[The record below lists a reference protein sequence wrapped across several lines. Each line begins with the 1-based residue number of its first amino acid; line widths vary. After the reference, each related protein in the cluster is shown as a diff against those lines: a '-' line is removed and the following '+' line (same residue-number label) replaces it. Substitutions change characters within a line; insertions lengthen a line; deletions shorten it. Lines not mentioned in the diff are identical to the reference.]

1 MALYREIVTKAVIG
15 KGKKYFKNNYNL
27 LAEHNANT
35 ILGCWVINHKFKGTV
50 VGDKV
55 VIDGNF
61 DINIWYSYDEDKK
74 TGVATKNIS
83 YTETVNVKT
92 KTGTSIEGSDIIVRA
107 LKQPSCSNVK
117 IKDDVIDFDIEKE
130 LGIEVVNDAKVKI
143 AIEDDEDPWDTI
155 DDDIEE
161 VDKKID
167 DSDIL
172 RFQIATEDENYTKIN
187 EYHEED
193 FESMCGYDAFKY
205 LSSYHFVEPAWCY
218 VIRKNYYIEN
228 KFSFK
233 KGVYH
238 EDFGLIP
245 YVIYK
250 ARKVKSID
258 FIGYYYIQRNGSIM
272 NNNDYKKTVKK
283 AFDMI
288 EQYKTMRLFAKNIN
302 RKNNLDDYFLSYIS
316 NSVIVKARELK
327 KDEKKVYINE
337 LKKLNVFD
345 GVLVNTRI
353 RRFKKYLMKHNL
365 NLYLKV
371 VR

>member
-1 MALYREIVTKAVIG
+1 MIKYSFIVPVYNTEKYLKKCLDSLVNQTYKDFEIILVNDGSTDKSSSIIS
-15 KGKKYFKNNYNL
+15 KYQKKYKN
-27 LAEHNANT
+27 
-35 ILGCWVINHKFKGTV
+35 II
-50 VGDKV
+50 
-55 VIDGNF
+55 VIDKENEGLSMARNR
-61 DINIWYSYDEDKK
+61 
-74 TGVATKNIS
+74 GVQKSSGKYIIF
-83 YTETVNVKT
+83 VD
-92 KTGTSIEGSDIIVRA
+92 SDDYV
-107 LKQPSCSNVK
+107 SNK
-117 IKDDVIDFDIEKE
+117 
-130 LGIEVVNDAKVKI
+130 LL
-143 AIEDDEDPWDTI
+143 
-155 DDDIEE
+155 EE

-167 DSDIL
+167 DNDIL
-172 RFQIATEDENYTKIN
+172 RFQIATEDEEYTKIN
-187 EYHEED
+187 EYHEEG

-258 FIGYYYIQRNGSIM
+258 YIGYHYVQRNGSIM

-283 AFDMI
+283 AFDML

>member
-1 MALYREIVTKAVIG
+1 MIKYSFIVPVYNTEKYLKKCLDSLVNQTYKDFEII
-15 KGKKYFKNNYNL
+15 
-27 LAEHNANT
+27 
-35 ILGCWVINHKFKGTV
+35 
-50 VGDKV
+50 
-55 VIDGNF
+55 
-61 DINIWYSYDEDKK
+61 
-74 TGVATKNIS
+74 
-83 YTETVNVKT
+83 
-92 KTGTSIEGSDIIVRA
+92 
-107 LKQPSCSNVK
+107 
-117 IKDDVIDFDIEKE
+117 
-130 LGIEVVNDAKVKI
+130 VVNDGSTDKSSSIISKYQKKYKNIIVINKENEGLSMARNRGVQKSSGKYIIFVDS
-143 AIEDDEDPWDTI
+143 DDYVSNKLL
-155 DDDIEE
+155 EE

-172 RFQIATEDENYTKIN
+172 RFQIATEDEEYIKIN
-187 EYHEED
+187 EYHEEG

-283 AFDMI
+283 AFDML

>member
-1 MALYREIVTKAVIG
+1 MIKYSFIVPVYNTEKYLKKCLDSLVNQTYKDFEII
-15 KGKKYFKNNYNL
+15 
-27 LAEHNANT
+27 
-35 ILGCWVINHKFKGTV
+35 
-50 VGDKV
+50 
-55 VIDGNF
+55 
-61 DINIWYSYDEDKK
+61 
-74 TGVATKNIS
+74 
-83 YTETVNVKT
+83 
-92 KTGTSIEGSDIIVRA
+92 
-107 LKQPSCSNVK
+107 
-117 IKDDVIDFDIEKE
+117 
-130 LGIEVVNDAKVKI
+130 VVNDGSTDKSSNIISKYQKKYKNIIVIDKENEGLSMARNRGVQKSSGKYIIFVDS
-143 AIEDDEDPWDTI
+143 DDYVSNKLL
-155 DDDIEE
+155 EE

-172 RFQIATEDENYTKIN
+172 RFQIATEDEEYTKIN
-187 EYHEED
+187 EYHEEG

-353 RRFKKYLMKHNL
+353 RKFKKYLMKHNL

>member
-1 MALYREIVTKAVIG
+1 MIKYSFIVPVYNTEKYLKKCLDSLVNQTYKDFEII
-15 KGKKYFKNNYNL
+15 
-27 LAEHNANT
+27 
-35 ILGCWVINHKFKGTV
+35 
-50 VGDKV
+50 
-55 VIDGNF
+55 
-61 DINIWYSYDEDKK
+61 
-74 TGVATKNIS
+74 
-83 YTETVNVKT
+83 
-92 KTGTSIEGSDIIVRA
+92 
-107 LKQPSCSNVK
+107 
-117 IKDDVIDFDIEKE
+117 
-130 LGIEVVNDAKVKI
+130 VVNDGSTDKSSSIISKYQKKYKNIIVIDKENEGLSMARNRGVQKSSGKYIIFVDS
-143 AIEDDEDPWDTI
+143 DDYVSNKLL
-155 DDDIEE
+155 EE

-172 RFQIATEDENYTKIN
+172 RFQIATEDEEYIKIN
-187 EYHEED
+187 EYHEEG

-283 AFDMI
+283 AFDML

-316 NSVIVKARELK
+316 NSVIVKVRELK

>member
-1 MALYREIVTKAVIG
+1 MIKYSFIVPVYNTEKYLKKCLDSLVNQTYKDFEII
-15 KGKKYFKNNYNL
+15 
-27 LAEHNANT
+27 
-35 ILGCWVINHKFKGTV
+35 
-50 VGDKV
+50 
-55 VIDGNF
+55 
-61 DINIWYSYDEDKK
+61 
-74 TGVATKNIS
+74 
-83 YTETVNVKT
+83 
-92 KTGTSIEGSDIIVRA
+92 
-107 LKQPSCSNVK
+107 
-117 IKDDVIDFDIEKE
+117 
-130 LGIEVVNDAKVKI
+130 VVNDGSTDKSSSIISKYQKKYKNIIVIDKENEGLSMVRNRGVQKSSGKYI
-143 AIEDDEDPWDTI
+143 IFVDSDDYVSNKLL
-155 DDDIEE
+155 EE
-161 VDKKID
+161 IDKKID

-172 RFQIATEDENYTKIN
+172 RFQIATEDEEYTKIN
-187 EYHEED
+187 EYHEEG

-288 EQYKTMRLFAKNIN
+288 EQYKAMRLFAKNIN

>member
-1 MALYREIVTKAVIG
+1 MIKYSFIVPVYNTEKYLKKCLDSLVNQTYKDFEII
-15 KGKKYFKNNYNL
+15 
-27 LAEHNANT
+27 
-35 ILGCWVINHKFKGTV
+35 
-50 VGDKV
+50 
-55 VIDGNF
+55 
-61 DINIWYSYDEDKK
+61 
-74 TGVATKNIS
+74 
-83 YTETVNVKT
+83 
-92 KTGTSIEGSDIIVRA
+92 
-107 LKQPSCSNVK
+107 
-117 IKDDVIDFDIEKE
+117 
-130 LGIEVVNDAKVKI
+130 VVNDGSTDKSSNIISKYQKKYKNIIVIDKENEGLSMARNRGVQKSSGKYIIFVDS
-143 AIEDDEDPWDTI
+143 DDYVSNKLL
-155 DDDIEE
+155 EE

-172 RFQIATEDENYTKIN
+172 RFQIATEDEEYTKIN
-187 EYHEED
+187 EYHEEG

-205 LSSYHFVEPAWCY
+205 LSLYHFVEPAWCY

-233 KGVYH
+233 NGVYH

-283 AFDMI
+283 AFDML

>member
-1 MALYREIVTKAVIG
+1 MIKYSFIVPVYNTEKYLKKCLDSLVNQTYKNFEII
-15 KGKKYFKNNYNL
+15 
-27 LAEHNANT
+27 
-35 ILGCWVINHKFKGTV
+35 
-50 VGDKV
+50 
-55 VIDGNF
+55 
-61 DINIWYSYDEDKK
+61 
-74 TGVATKNIS
+74 
-83 YTETVNVKT
+83 
-92 KTGTSIEGSDIIVRA
+92 
-107 LKQPSCSNVK
+107 
-117 IKDDVIDFDIEKE
+117 
-130 LGIEVVNDAKVKI
+130 VVNDGSTDKSSNIISKYQKKYKNIIVIDKENEGLSMARNRGVQKSSGKYIIFVDS
-143 AIEDDEDPWDTI
+143 DDYVSNKLL
-155 DDDIEE
+155 EE

-172 RFQIATEDENYTKIN
+172 RFQIATEDEEYTKIN
-187 EYHEED
+187 EYHEES

-283 AFDMI
+283 AFDML

>member
-1 MALYREIVTKAVIG
+1 MIKYSFIIPVYNTEKYLKKCLDSLVNQTYKDFEII
-15 KGKKYFKNNYNL
+15 
-27 LAEHNANT
+27 
-35 ILGCWVINHKFKGTV
+35 
-50 VGDKV
+50 
-55 VIDGNF
+55 
-61 DINIWYSYDEDKK
+61 
-74 TGVATKNIS
+74 
-83 YTETVNVKT
+83 
-92 KTGTSIEGSDIIVRA
+92 
-107 LKQPSCSNVK
+107 
-117 IKDDVIDFDIEKE
+117 
-130 LGIEVVNDAKVKI
+130 VVNDGSTDKSSSIISKYQKKYKNIIVIDKENEGLSMARNRGVQKSSGKYIIFVDS
-143 AIEDDEDPWDTI
+143 DDYVSNKLL
-155 DDDIEE
+155 EE

-172 RFQIATEDENYTKIN
+172 RFQIATEDEEYTKIN
-187 EYHEED
+187 EYHEEG

-283 AFDMI
+283 AFDML

>member
-1 MALYREIVTKAVIG
+1 MIKYSFIVPVYNTEKFLKKCLDSLVNQTYKDFEII
-15 KGKKYFKNNYNL
+15 
-27 LAEHNANT
+27 
-35 ILGCWVINHKFKGTV
+35 
-50 VGDKV
+50 
-55 VIDGNF
+55 
-61 DINIWYSYDEDKK
+61 
-74 TGVATKNIS
+74 
-83 YTETVNVKT
+83 
-92 KTGTSIEGSDIIVRA
+92 
-107 LKQPSCSNVK
+107 
-117 IKDDVIDFDIEKE
+117 
-130 LGIEVVNDAKVKI
+130 VVNDGSTDKSSNIISKYQKKYKNVIVIDKENEGLSMARNRGVQKSSGKYIIFVDS
-143 AIEDDEDPWDTI
+143 DDYVSNKLL
-155 DDDIEE
+155 EE

-172 RFQIATEDENYTKIN
+172 RFQIATEDEEYTKIN
-187 EYHEED
+187 EYHEEG

-218 VIRKNYYIEN
+218 VIRRDYYIEN

-233 KGVYH
+233 KDVYH

-245 YVIYK
+245 HVIYK
-250 ARKVKSID
+250 SRKVKSID

-283 AFDMI
+283 AFDML

-345 GVLVNTRI
+345 GVIVNTRI

>member
-1 MALYREIVTKAVIG
+1 MIKYSFIVPVYNTEKYLKKCLDSLVNQTYKDFEII
-15 KGKKYFKNNYNL
+15 
-27 LAEHNANT
+27 
-35 ILGCWVINHKFKGTV
+35 
-50 VGDKV
+50 
-55 VIDGNF
+55 
-61 DINIWYSYDEDKK
+61 
-74 TGVATKNIS
+74 
-83 YTETVNVKT
+83 
-92 KTGTSIEGSDIIVRA
+92 
-107 LKQPSCSNVK
+107 
-117 IKDDVIDFDIEKE
+117 
-130 LGIEVVNDAKVKI
+130 VVNDGSTDKSSSIISKYQKKYKNIIVIDKENEGLSMARNRGVQKSSGKYIIFVDS
-143 AIEDDEDPWDTI
+143 DDYVSNKLL
-155 DDDIEE
+155 EE

-172 RFQIATEDENYTKIN
+172 RFQIATEDEGYTKIN
-187 EYHEED
+187 EYHEEE

-250 ARKVKSID
+250 ARKVKSVD

-283 AFDMI
+283 AFDML

-353 RRFKKYLMKHNL
+353 RRFKKFLMKHNL

>member
-1 MALYREIVTKAVIG
+1 MIKYSFIVPVYNTEKYLKKCLDSLVNQTYKDFEII
-15 KGKKYFKNNYNL
+15 
-27 LAEHNANT
+27 
-35 ILGCWVINHKFKGTV
+35 
-50 VGDKV
+50 
-55 VIDGNF
+55 
-61 DINIWYSYDEDKK
+61 
-74 TGVATKNIS
+74 
-83 YTETVNVKT
+83 
-92 KTGTSIEGSDIIVRA
+92 
-107 LKQPSCSNVK
+107 
-117 IKDDVIDFDIEKE
+117 
-130 LGIEVVNDAKVKI
+130 VVNDGSTDKSSNIISKYQKKYKNIIVIDKENEGLSMARNRGVQKSSGKYIIFVDS
-143 AIEDDEDPWDTI
+143 DDYVSNKLL
-155 DDDIEE
+155 EE

-172 RFQIATEDENYTKIN
+172 RFQIATEDEDYTKIN
-187 EYHEED
+187 EYHEEG
-193 FESMCGYDAFKY
+193 FESMCGYDAFKN

-283 AFDMI
+283 AFDML

>member
-1 MALYREIVTKAVIG
+1 MIKYSFIVPVYNTEKYLKKCLDSLVNQTYKDFEII
-15 KGKKYFKNNYNL
+15 
-27 LAEHNANT
+27 
-35 ILGCWVINHKFKGTV
+35 
-50 VGDKV
+50 
-55 VIDGNF
+55 
-61 DINIWYSYDEDKK
+61 
-74 TGVATKNIS
+74 
-83 YTETVNVKT
+83 
-92 KTGTSIEGSDIIVRA
+92 
-107 LKQPSCSNVK
+107 
-117 IKDDVIDFDIEKE
+117 
-130 LGIEVVNDAKVKI
+130 VVNDGSTDKSSNIISKYQKKYKNIIVIDKENEGLSMARNRGVQKSSGKYIIFVDS
-143 AIEDDEDPWDTI
+143 DDYVSNKLL
-155 DDDIEE
+155 EE

-172 RFQIATEDENYTKIN
+172 RFQIATEDEEYTKIN
-187 EYHEED
+187 EYHEEG

-258 FIGYYYIQRNGSIM
+258 FVGYYYIQRNGSIM

-283 AFDMI
+283 AFDML

>member
-1 MALYREIVTKAVIG
+1 MIKYSFIVPVYNTEKYLKKCLDSLVNQTYKDFEII
-15 KGKKYFKNNYNL
+15 
-27 LAEHNANT
+27 
-35 ILGCWVINHKFKGTV
+35 
-50 VGDKV
+50 
-55 VIDGNF
+55 
-61 DINIWYSYDEDKK
+61 
-74 TGVATKNIS
+74 
-83 YTETVNVKT
+83 
-92 KTGTSIEGSDIIVRA
+92 
-107 LKQPSCSNVK
+107 
-117 IKDDVIDFDIEKE
+117 
-130 LGIEVVNDAKVKI
+130 VVNDGSTDKSSSIISKYQKKYKNIIVIDKENEGLSMARNRGVQKSSGKYIIFVDS
-143 AIEDDEDPWDTI
+143 DDYVSNKLL
-155 DDDIEE
+155 EE
-161 VDKKID
+161 IDKKID

-172 RFQIATEDENYTKIN
+172 RFQIATEDEEYTKIN
-187 EYHEED
+187 EYHEEG

-205 LSSYHFVEPAWCY
+205 LSSYHFVEPVWCY

-288 EQYKTMRLFAKNIN
+288 EQYKAMRLFAKNIN

>member
-1 MALYREIVTKAVIG
+1 MIKYSFIVPVYNTEKFLKKCLDSLVNQTYKDFEII
-15 KGKKYFKNNYNL
+15 
-27 LAEHNANT
+27 
-35 ILGCWVINHKFKGTV
+35 
-50 VGDKV
+50 
-55 VIDGNF
+55 
-61 DINIWYSYDEDKK
+61 
-74 TGVATKNIS
+74 
-83 YTETVNVKT
+83 
-92 KTGTSIEGSDIIVRA
+92 
-107 LKQPSCSNVK
+107 
-117 IKDDVIDFDIEKE
+117 
-130 LGIEVVNDAKVKI
+130 VVNDGSTDKSSSIISKYQKKYKNIIVIDKENEGLSMARNRGVQKSSGKYIIFVDS
-143 AIEDDEDPWDTI
+143 DDYVSNKLL
-155 DDDIEE
+155 EE

-172 RFQIATEDENYTKIN
+172 RFQIATEDEEYTKIN
-187 EYHEED
+187 EYHEEG

-233 KGVYH
+233 KDVYH

-245 YVIYK
+245 HVIYK

-283 AFDMI
+283 AFDML

>member
-1 MALYREIVTKAVIG
+1 MIKYSFIVPVYNTEKYLKKCLDSLVNQTYKDFEII
-15 KGKKYFKNNYNL
+15 
-27 LAEHNANT
+27 
-35 ILGCWVINHKFKGTV
+35 
-50 VGDKV
+50 
-55 VIDGNF
+55 
-61 DINIWYSYDEDKK
+61 
-74 TGVATKNIS
+74 
-83 YTETVNVKT
+83 
-92 KTGTSIEGSDIIVRA
+92 
-107 LKQPSCSNVK
+107 
-117 IKDDVIDFDIEKE
+117 
-130 LGIEVVNDAKVKI
+130 VVNDGSTDKSSNIISKYQKKYKNIIVIDKENEGLSMARNRGVQKSSGKYIIFVDS
-143 AIEDDEDPWDTI
+143 DDYVSNKLL
-155 DDDIEE
+155 EE

-172 RFQIATEDENYTKIN
+172 RFQIATEDEEYTKIN
-187 EYHEED
+187 EYHEEG
-193 FESMCGYDAFKY
+193 FEPMCGYDAFKC

-258 FIGYYYIQRNGSIM
+258 YIGYHYVQRNGSIM
-272 NNNDYKKTVKK
+272 NNNDYKKIVKK
-283 AFDMI
+283 AFDML

-353 RRFKKYLMKHNL
+353 RRFKKCLMKHNL

>member
-1 MALYREIVTKAVIG
+1 MIKYSFIVPVYNTEKYLKKCLDSLVNQTYKDFEII
-15 KGKKYFKNNYNL
+15 
-27 LAEHNANT
+27 
-35 ILGCWVINHKFKGTV
+35 
-50 VGDKV
+50 
-55 VIDGNF
+55 
-61 DINIWYSYDEDKK
+61 
-74 TGVATKNIS
+74 
-83 YTETVNVKT
+83 
-92 KTGTSIEGSDIIVRA
+92 
-107 LKQPSCSNVK
+107 
-117 IKDDVIDFDIEKE
+117 
-130 LGIEVVNDAKVKI
+130 VVNDGSTDKSSSIISKYQKKYKNIIVIDKENEGLSMARNRGVQKSSGKYIIFVDS
-143 AIEDDEDPWDTI
+143 DDYVSNKLL
-155 DDDIEE
+155 EE

-172 RFQIATEDENYTKIN
+172 RFQIATEDEEYTKIN
-187 EYHEED
+187 EYHEEG

-272 NNNDYKKTVKK
+272 NNSDYKKTVKK
-283 AFDMI
+283 AFDML

-345 GVLVNTRI
+345 GVLVNARI

>member
-1 MALYREIVTKAVIG
+1 MIKYSFIVPVYNTEKYLKKCLDSLVNQTYKDFEII
-15 KGKKYFKNNYNL
+15 
-27 LAEHNANT
+27 
-35 ILGCWVINHKFKGTV
+35 
-50 VGDKV
+50 
-55 VIDGNF
+55 
-61 DINIWYSYDEDKK
+61 
-74 TGVATKNIS
+74 
-83 YTETVNVKT
+83 
-92 KTGTSIEGSDIIVRA
+92 
-107 LKQPSCSNVK
+107 
-117 IKDDVIDFDIEKE
+117 
-130 LGIEVVNDAKVKI
+130 VVNDGSTDKSSNIISKYQKKYKNIIVIDKENEGLSMARNRGVQKSSGKYIIFVDS
-143 AIEDDEDPWDTI
+143 DDYVSNKLL
-155 DDDIEE
+155 EE

-172 RFQIATEDENYTKIN
+172 RFQIATEDEEYTKIN
-187 EYHEED
+187 EYHEEG

-283 AFDMI
+283 AFDML

-371 VR
+371 VRWWKYQL

>member
-1 MALYREIVTKAVIG
+1 MIKYSFIVPVYNTEKYLKKCLDSLVNQMYKDFEII
-15 KGKKYFKNNYNL
+15 
-27 LAEHNANT
+27 
-35 ILGCWVINHKFKGTV
+35 
-50 VGDKV
+50 
-55 VIDGNF
+55 
-61 DINIWYSYDEDKK
+61 
-74 TGVATKNIS
+74 
-83 YTETVNVKT
+83 
-92 KTGTSIEGSDIIVRA
+92 
-107 LKQPSCSNVK
+107 
-117 IKDDVIDFDIEKE
+117 
-130 LGIEVVNDAKVKI
+130 VVNDGSTDKSSSIISKYQKKYKNIIVIDKENEGLSMARNRGVQKSSGKYIIFVDS
-143 AIEDDEDPWDTI
+143 DDYVSNKLL
-155 DDDIEE
+155 EE

-172 RFQIATEDENYTKIN
+172 RFQIATEDEEYTKIN
-187 EYHEED
+187 EYHEEG
-193 FESMCGYDAFKY
+193 FESMCGYDAFRY

-258 FIGYYYIQRNGSIM
+258 YIGYHYVQRNGSIM

-283 AFDMI
+283 AFDML

>member
-1 MALYREIVTKAVIG
+1 MIKYSFIVPVYNTEKYLKKCLDSLVNQTYKDFEII
-15 KGKKYFKNNYNL
+15 
-27 LAEHNANT
+27 
-35 ILGCWVINHKFKGTV
+35 
-50 VGDKV
+50 
-55 VIDGNF
+55 
-61 DINIWYSYDEDKK
+61 
-74 TGVATKNIS
+74 
-83 YTETVNVKT
+83 
-92 KTGTSIEGSDIIVRA
+92 
-107 LKQPSCSNVK
+107 
-117 IKDDVIDFDIEKE
+117 
-130 LGIEVVNDAKVKI
+130 VVNDGSTDKSSSIISKYQKKYKNIIVIDKENEGLSMARNRGVQKSSGKYIIFVDS
-143 AIEDDEDPWDTI
+143 DDYVSNKLL
-155 DDDIEE
+155 EE
-161 VDKKID
+161 IDKKID

-172 RFQIATEDENYTKIN
+172 RFQIATEDEEYTKIN
-187 EYHEED
+187 EYHEEG

-288 EQYKTMRLFAKNIN
+288 EQYKVMRLFAKNIN

>member
-1 MALYREIVTKAVIG
+1 MIKYSFIVPVYNTEKYLKKCLDSLVNQTYKDFEII
-15 KGKKYFKNNYNL
+15 
-27 LAEHNANT
+27 
-35 ILGCWVINHKFKGTV
+35 
-50 VGDKV
+50 
-55 VIDGNF
+55 
-61 DINIWYSYDEDKK
+61 
-74 TGVATKNIS
+74 
-83 YTETVNVKT
+83 
-92 KTGTSIEGSDIIVRA
+92 
-107 LKQPSCSNVK
+107 
-117 IKDDVIDFDIEKE
+117 
-130 LGIEVVNDAKVKI
+130 VVNDGSTDKSSSIISKYQKKYKNIIVIDKENEGLSMARNRGVQKSSGKYIIFVDS
-143 AIEDDEDPWDTI
+143 DDYVSNKLL
-155 DDDIEE
+155 EE

-172 RFQIATEDENYTKIN
+172 RFQIATEDEEYTKIN
-187 EYHEED
+187 EYHEEG

-258 FIGYYYIQRNGSIM
+258 FIGYYYIQRNGSIV

-283 AFDMI
+283 AFDML

>member
-1 MALYREIVTKAVIG
+1 MIKYSFIVPVYNTEKYLKKCLDSLVNQTYKNFEII
-15 KGKKYFKNNYNL
+15 
-27 LAEHNANT
+27 
-35 ILGCWVINHKFKGTV
+35 
-50 VGDKV
+50 
-55 VIDGNF
+55 
-61 DINIWYSYDEDKK
+61 
-74 TGVATKNIS
+74 
-83 YTETVNVKT
+83 
-92 KTGTSIEGSDIIVRA
+92 
-107 LKQPSCSNVK
+107 
-117 IKDDVIDFDIEKE
+117 
-130 LGIEVVNDAKVKI
+130 VVNDGSTDKSSNIMSKYQKKYKNIIVIDKENEGLSMARNRGVQKSSGKYIIFVDS
-143 AIEDDEDPWDTI
+143 DDYVSNKLL
-155 DDDIEE
+155 EE

-172 RFQIATEDENYTKIN
+172 RFQIATEDEEYTKIN
-187 EYHEED
+187 EYHEEG

-238 EDFGLIP
+238 EEFGLIP

>member
-1 MALYREIVTKAVIG
+1 MIKYSFIVPVYNTEKYLKKCLDSLVNQTYKDFEII
-15 KGKKYFKNNYNL
+15 
-27 LAEHNANT
+27 
-35 ILGCWVINHKFKGTV
+35 
-50 VGDKV
+50 
-55 VIDGNF
+55 
-61 DINIWYSYDEDKK
+61 
-74 TGVATKNIS
+74 
-83 YTETVNVKT
+83 
-92 KTGTSIEGSDIIVRA
+92 
-107 LKQPSCSNVK
+107 
-117 IKDDVIDFDIEKE
+117 
-130 LGIEVVNDAKVKI
+130 VVNDGSTDKSSSIISKYQKKYKNIIVIDKENEGLSMARNRGVQKSSGKYIIFVDS
-143 AIEDDEDPWDTI
+143 DDYVSNKLL
-155 DDDIEE
+155 EE

-172 RFQIATEDENYTKIN
+172 RFQIATEDEEYIKIN
-187 EYHEED
+187 EYHEEG
-193 FESMCGYDAFKY
+193 FESMCGYDAFRY

-283 AFDMI
+283 AFDML

>member
-1 MALYREIVTKAVIG
+1 MIKYSFIVPVYNTEKYLKKCLDSLVNQTYKDFEII
-15 KGKKYFKNNYNL
+15 
-27 LAEHNANT
+27 
-35 ILGCWVINHKFKGTV
+35 
-50 VGDKV
+50 
-55 VIDGNF
+55 
-61 DINIWYSYDEDKK
+61 
-74 TGVATKNIS
+74 
-83 YTETVNVKT
+83 
-92 KTGTSIEGSDIIVRA
+92 
-107 LKQPSCSNVK
+107 
-117 IKDDVIDFDIEKE
+117 
-130 LGIEVVNDAKVKI
+130 VVNDGSTDKSSNIISKYQKKYKNIIVIDKENEGLSMARNRGVQKSSGKYIIFVDS
-143 AIEDDEDPWDTI
+143 DDYVSNKLL
-155 DDDIEE
+155 EE

-172 RFQIATEDENYTKIN
+172 RFQIATEDEEYTKIN
-187 EYHEED
+187 EYHEEG
-193 FESMCGYDAFKY
+193 FESMCGYDAFKN

-283 AFDMI
+283 AFDML

-327 KDEKKVYINE
+327 KDERKVYINE

>member
-1 MALYREIVTKAVIG
+1 MIKYSFIVPVYNTEKYLKKCLDSLVNQTYKDFEII
-15 KGKKYFKNNYNL
+15 
-27 LAEHNANT
+27 
-35 ILGCWVINHKFKGTV
+35 
-50 VGDKV
+50 
-55 VIDGNF
+55 
-61 DINIWYSYDEDKK
+61 
-74 TGVATKNIS
+74 
-83 YTETVNVKT
+83 
-92 KTGTSIEGSDIIVRA
+92 
-107 LKQPSCSNVK
+107 
-117 IKDDVIDFDIEKE
+117 
-130 LGIEVVNDAKVKI
+130 VVNDGSTDKSSSIISKYQKKYKNIIVIDKENEGLSMARNRGVQKSSGKYIIFVDS
-143 AIEDDEDPWDTI
+143 DDYVSNKLL
-155 DDDIEE
+155 EE

-172 RFQIATEDENYTKIN
+172 RFQIATEYEEYTKIN
-187 EYHEED
+187 EYHEEG

-205 LSSYHFVEPAWCY
+205 LSSYPFVEPACCY

-283 AFDMI
+283 AFDML

-316 NSVIVKARELK
+316 NSVIVKARKLK

>member
-1 MALYREIVTKAVIG
+1 MIKYSFIVPVYNTEKYLKKCLDSLVNQTYKDFEII
-15 KGKKYFKNNYNL
+15 
-27 LAEHNANT
+27 
-35 ILGCWVINHKFKGTV
+35 
-50 VGDKV
+50 
-55 VIDGNF
+55 
-61 DINIWYSYDEDKK
+61 
-74 TGVATKNIS
+74 
-83 YTETVNVKT
+83 
-92 KTGTSIEGSDIIVRA
+92 
-107 LKQPSCSNVK
+107 
-117 IKDDVIDFDIEKE
+117 
-130 LGIEVVNDAKVKI
+130 VVNDGSTDKSSSIISKYQKKYKNIIVIDKENEGLSMARNRGVQKSSGKYIIFVDS
-143 AIEDDEDPWDTI
+143 DDYVSNKLL
-155 DDDIEE
+155 EE

-172 RFQIATEDENYTKIN
+172 RFQIATEDEEYTKIN
-187 EYHEED
+187 EYHEEG

-283 AFDMI
+283 AFDML

-353 RRFKKYLMKHNL
+353 RRFKKFLMKHNL

>member
-1 MALYREIVTKAVIG
+1 MIKYSFIVPVYNTEKYLKKCLDSLVNQTYKDFEII
-15 KGKKYFKNNYNL
+15 
-27 LAEHNANT
+27 
-35 ILGCWVINHKFKGTV
+35 
-50 VGDKV
+50 
-55 VIDGNF
+55 
-61 DINIWYSYDEDKK
+61 
-74 TGVATKNIS
+74 
-83 YTETVNVKT
+83 
-92 KTGTSIEGSDIIVRA
+92 
-107 LKQPSCSNVK
+107 
-117 IKDDVIDFDIEKE
+117 
-130 LGIEVVNDAKVKI
+130 VVNDGSTDKSSSIISKYQKKYKNIIVIDKENEGLSMARNRGVQKSSGKYIIFVDS
-143 AIEDDEDPWDTI
+143 DDYVSNKLL
-155 DDDIEE
+155 EE

-172 RFQIATEDENYTKIN
+172 RFQIATEDEEYIKIN
-187 EYHEED
+187 EYHEEG

-250 ARKVKSID
+250 ARKVKSVD

-283 AFDMI
+283 AFDML

>member
-1 MALYREIVTKAVIG
+1 MIKYSFIVPVYNTEKYLKKCLDSLVNQTYKDFEII
-15 KGKKYFKNNYNL
+15 
-27 LAEHNANT
+27 
-35 ILGCWVINHKFKGTV
+35 
-50 VGDKV
+50 
-55 VIDGNF
+55 
-61 DINIWYSYDEDKK
+61 
-74 TGVATKNIS
+74 
-83 YTETVNVKT
+83 
-92 KTGTSIEGSDIIVRA
+92 
-107 LKQPSCSNVK
+107 
-117 IKDDVIDFDIEKE
+117 
-130 LGIEVVNDAKVKI
+130 VVNDGSTDKSSNIISKYQKKYKNIIVIYKENEGLSMARNRGVQKSSGKYIIFVDS
-143 AIEDDEDPWDTI
+143 DDYVSNKLL
-155 DDDIEE
+155 EE

-172 RFQIATEDENYTKIN
+172 RFQIATEDEEYTKIN
-187 EYHEED
+187 EYHEEG

-250 ARKVKSID
+250 ARKVKSVD

-272 NNNDYKKTVKK
+272 NNSNYKKTVKK
-283 AFDMI
+283 AFDML

>member
-1 MALYREIVTKAVIG
+1 MARNRGVQKSSG
-15 KGKKYFKNNYNL
+15 KYIIFVDSDDYVSNKL
-27 LAEHNANT
+27 L
-35 ILGCWVINHKFKGTV
+35 
-50 VGDKV
+50 
-55 VIDGNF
+55 
-61 DINIWYSYDEDKK
+61 
-74 TGVATKNIS
+74 
-83 YTETVNVKT
+83 
-92 KTGTSIEGSDIIVRA
+92 
-107 LKQPSCSNVK
+107 
-117 IKDDVIDFDIEKE
+117 
-130 LGIEVVNDAKVKI
+130 
-143 AIEDDEDPWDTI
+143 
-155 DDDIEE
+155 EE

-172 RFQIATEDENYTKIN
+172 RFQIATEDEEYTKIN
-187 EYHEED
+187 KYHEEG
-193 FESMCGYDAFKY
+193 FESMRGYDAFKY

-233 KGVYH
+233 RGVYH

-283 AFDMI
+283 AFDML

-327 KDEKKVYINE
+327 KDERKVYINE

-353 RRFKKYLMKHNL
+353 RRFKKFLMKHNL

>member
-1 MALYREIVTKAVIG
+1 MIKYSFIVPVYNTEKYLKKCLDSLVNQTYKDFEII
-15 KGKKYFKNNYNL
+15 
-27 LAEHNANT
+27 
-35 ILGCWVINHKFKGTV
+35 
-50 VGDKV
+50 
-55 VIDGNF
+55 
-61 DINIWYSYDEDKK
+61 
-74 TGVATKNIS
+74 
-83 YTETVNVKT
+83 
-92 KTGTSIEGSDIIVRA
+92 
-107 LKQPSCSNVK
+107 
-117 IKDDVIDFDIEKE
+117 
-130 LGIEVVNDAKVKI
+130 VVNDGSTDKSSNIISKYQKKYKNIIVIDKENEGLSMARNRGVQKSSGKYIIFVDS
-143 AIEDDEDPWDTI
+143 DDYVSNKLL
-155 DDDIEE
+155 EE

-172 RFQIATEDENYTKIN
+172 RFQIATEDEDYTKIN
-187 EYHEED
+187 EYHEEG
-193 FESMCGYDAFKY
+193 FESMYGYDAFKN

-283 AFDMI
+283 AFDML

-345 GVLVNTRI
+345 GVLVNTKI

>member
-1 MALYREIVTKAVIG
+1 MIKYSFIVPVYNTEKYLKKCLDSLVNQTYKDFEII
-15 KGKKYFKNNYNL
+15 
-27 LAEHNANT
+27 
-35 ILGCWVINHKFKGTV
+35 
-50 VGDKV
+50 
-55 VIDGNF
+55 
-61 DINIWYSYDEDKK
+61 
-74 TGVATKNIS
+74 
-83 YTETVNVKT
+83 
-92 KTGTSIEGSDIIVRA
+92 
-107 LKQPSCSNVK
+107 
-117 IKDDVIDFDIEKE
+117 
-130 LGIEVVNDAKVKI
+130 VVNDGSTDKSSNIISKYQKKYKNIIVIDKENEGLSMARNRGVQKSSGKYIIFVDS
-143 AIEDDEDPWDTI
+143 DDYVSNKLL
-155 DDDIEE
+155 EE

-172 RFQIATEDENYTKIN
+172 RFQIATEDEEYTKIN
-187 EYHEED
+187 EYHEEG
-193 FESMCGYDAFKY
+193 FESMCGYDAFRY

-250 ARKVKSID
+250 ARKVKSVD

-283 AFDMI
+283 AFDML

-337 LKKLNVFD
+337 LKKINVFD

>member
-1 MALYREIVTKAVIG
+1 MIKYSFIVPVYNTEKYLKKCLDSLVNQTYKDFEII
-15 KGKKYFKNNYNL
+15 
-27 LAEHNANT
+27 
-35 ILGCWVINHKFKGTV
+35 
-50 VGDKV
+50 
-55 VIDGNF
+55 
-61 DINIWYSYDEDKK
+61 
-74 TGVATKNIS
+74 
-83 YTETVNVKT
+83 
-92 KTGTSIEGSDIIVRA
+92 
-107 LKQPSCSNVK
+107 
-117 IKDDVIDFDIEKE
+117 
-130 LGIEVVNDAKVKI
+130 VVNDGSTDKSSSIISKYQKKYKNIIVIDKENEGLSMARNRGVQKSSGKYIIFVDS
-143 AIEDDEDPWDTI
+143 DDYVSNKLL
-155 DDDIEE
+155 EE

-172 RFQIATEDENYTKIN
+172 RFQLATEDEEYTKIN
-187 EYHEED
+187 EYHEEG

-258 FIGYYYIQRNGSIM
+258 YIGYHYVQRNGSIM

-283 AFDMI
+283 AFDML

>member
-1 MALYREIVTKAVIG
+1 MIKYSFIVPVYNTEKYLKKCLDSLVNQTYKDFEII
-15 KGKKYFKNNYNL
+15 
-27 LAEHNANT
+27 
-35 ILGCWVINHKFKGTV
+35 
-50 VGDKV
+50 
-55 VIDGNF
+55 
-61 DINIWYSYDEDKK
+61 
-74 TGVATKNIS
+74 
-83 YTETVNVKT
+83 
-92 KTGTSIEGSDIIVRA
+92 
-107 LKQPSCSNVK
+107 
-117 IKDDVIDFDIEKE
+117 
-130 LGIEVVNDAKVKI
+130 VVNDGSTDKSSSIISKYQKKYKNIIVIDKENEGLSMARNRGVQKSSGKYIIFVDS
-143 AIEDDEDPWDTI
+143 DDYVSNKLL
-155 DDDIEE
+155 EE

-172 RFQIATEDENYTKIN
+172 RFQLATEDEEYTKIN
-187 EYHEED
+187 EYHEEG

-233 KGVYH
+233 KDVYH

-283 AFDMI
+283 AFDML

>member
-1 MALYREIVTKAVIG
+1 MIKYSFIVPVYNTEKFLKKCLDSLVNQTYKDFEII
-15 KGKKYFKNNYNL
+15 
-27 LAEHNANT
+27 
-35 ILGCWVINHKFKGTV
+35 
-50 VGDKV
+50 
-55 VIDGNF
+55 
-61 DINIWYSYDEDKK
+61 
-74 TGVATKNIS
+74 
-83 YTETVNVKT
+83 
-92 KTGTSIEGSDIIVRA
+92 
-107 LKQPSCSNVK
+107 
-117 IKDDVIDFDIEKE
+117 
-130 LGIEVVNDAKVKI
+130 VVNDGSTDKSSNIISKYQKKYKNIIVIDKENEGLSMARNRGVQKSSGKYIIFVDS
-143 AIEDDEDPWDTI
+143 DDYVSNKLL
-155 DDDIEE
+155 EE

-172 RFQIATEDENYTKIN
+172 RFQIATEDEEYTKIN
-187 EYHEED
+187 EYHEEG

-218 VIRKNYYIEN
+218 VIRRDYYIEN

-233 KGVYH
+233 KDVYH

-245 YVIYK
+245 HVIYK

-283 AFDMI
+283 AFDML